1 MRRLDCADSKN
12 WTAFRHLLVS
22 KMEAGYVLGQDFEL
36 QEAAEGLLA
45 YADATGGEVQEELG
59 KEFFATLLG
68 QRKRSRVCFPGYQ
81 AACLVRVLRYAA
93 EEAERGDAFET
104 SRQRE
109 VYESLQL
116 NALFCADLFGKD
128 ASLEFVSST
137 SWPNRLLDL
146 EVHLRSSVHPAVT
159 KRLSARLPPGVET
172 YEQLRQ
178 LWPPPDSLRPGSVD
192 PQGISDACDFCHRHA
207 LRRPLQILSVDGGH
221 CALWLEPAVT
231 IKALFE
237 ELVTTRLASYR
248 EGEYCASLMGHSSF
262 ELLEMSSNQ
271 QYFSNNPL
279 FRSVDV
285 LVAQWVGE
293 AGKLRVHYSKP
304 VIAYLGFLLLNDPV
318 VGKYHPWSEPLDHYW
333 ERFTF
338 LQDCDVHSLQGK
350 PPKDGG
356 PPCAVVYEE
365 PQLAE
370 AAYWQTGFHN
380 PSVRPLSL
388 YVGATHRAALA
399 SEEVLVINRGR
410 LVRDVHFTMALM
422 AMRHPSYPYT
432 FVDQK
437 KHMPYADMA
446 LYRAAVMMPWDLNL
460 VMFHDLYAM
469 NLPLFLPDLP
479 GLHRVATT
487 YFSRFKMNSAHDEQ
501 PFGEQMISGRNSPHQ
516 YSPFQLEYLEARDY
530 WLQFTEYLRAPAVGR
545 FSGLPDLLLQVA
557 NLNGPAVSAAMQDQN
572 QLSFQQSQA
581 FWSRI
586 LGVFQDL
593 GLPASEAKDAAP
605 VWHFKT
611 PWADSLCWSGVLS
624 EARCCDPAF
633 GTVGAPGCFDDFW
646 TFHRCCVQNVSFP
659 PLDDAACGSGGPYGT
674 TLVSP
679 LDGPPWVQE
688 VPSQEEPFV
697 FIWDEKSGGT
707 AFMQWLKYSVWKLG
721 KLESSFMY
729 TMPGHP
735 VAVGSPFYLKT
746 AGPEA
751 RARFEVVSGHFDWRV
766 MHEGVDCPSRK
777 KVRCFLLV
785 RDPIDRFLS
794 YYRERTDGR
803 YARGLGRG
811 PSGWSAPAWRRYLRS
826 VERDRLW
833 YDGKETGVF
842 CNRENMLC
850 VDLEKTGDSHP
861 LAHRVRPKAA
871 KEMFYFRFL
880 GGPQNRL
887 AWALDPEHGK
897 ARTAIWRLR
906 RCVVGLQME
915 DPKGFREVLGHHFP
929 WLHELKEPRRARSA
943 TDAARSR
950 GGTLRRT
957 LPSFAL
963 QQIAAFNRQDMLIY
977 AAARRQFRRQLNRI
991 RRARTGP
998 PRLPPVAEETVA
1010 EAQAILD
1017 KALSHTATWQNHH
1030 RLSAYLMR

>member
-1 MRRLDCADSKN
+1 CGNLRAAEAALASARRLETGLCGSTGHLRRLRLLPPTCAK
-12 WTAFRHLLVS
+12 
-22 KMEAGYVLGQDFEL
+22 EAPATPLRGWRPLRALAGACSDL
-36 QEAAEGLLA
+36 QGALPGFGHHAPGLLQ
-45 YADATGGEVQEELG
+45 GRG
-59 KEFFATLLG
+59 
-68 QRKRSRVCFPGYQ
+68 
-81 AACLVRVLRYAA
+81 VLRIPDGAQLLWAA
-93 EEAERGDAFET
+93 GDA
-104 SRQRE
+104 
-109 VYESLQL
+109 
-116 NALFCADLFGKD
+116 
-128 ASLEFVSST
+128 
-137 SWPNRLLDL
+137 
-146 EVHLRSSVHPAVT
+146 
-159 KRLSARLPPGVET
+159 
-172 YEQLRQ
+172 
-178 LWPPPDSLRPGSVD
+178 
-192 PQGISDACDFCHRHA
+192 
-207 LRRPLQILSVDGGH
+207 
-221 CALWLEPAVT
+221 
-231 IKALFE
+231 
-237 ELVTTRLASYR
+237 
-248 EGEYCASLMGHSSF
+248 
-262 ELLEMSSNQ
+262 SNQ

-279 FRSVDV
+279 FRSADV

-318 VGKYHPWSEPLDHYW
+318 VGKYHPWSEPLEHYW

-388 YVGATHRAALA
+388 YVGATHRAELAL
-399 SEEVLVINRGR
+399 EEVLVINRGR
-410 LVRDVHFTMALM
+410 LVRDVQFTMALM
-422 AMRHPSYPYT
+422 AMRHPSYPHR

-501 PFGEQMISGRNSPHQ
+501 PFGEQMISGRNSPHR
-516 YSPFQLEYLEARDY
+516 YSPFELEYLEARDY

-545 FSGLPDLLLQVA
+545 FAGLPDLLLQVA
-557 NLNGPAVSAAMQDQN
+557 NLDGPAVSAAMQAQN
-572 QLSFQQSQA
+572 QLSFQESQA
-581 FWSRI
+581 FWSRT

-593 GLPASEAKDAAP
+593 G
-605 VWHFKT
+605 
-611 PWADSLCWSGVLS
+611 
-624 EARCCDPAF
+624 
-633 GTVGAPGCFDDFW
+633 
-646 TFHRCCVQNVSFP
+646 CCVQNVSFP

-785 RDPIDRFLS
+785 RDPIERFLS

-803 YARGLGRG
+803 FARGLGRG

-826 VERDRLW
+826 VERGRLW

-850 VDLEKTGDSHP
+850 VDLEKTGDAHP

-871 KEMFYFRFL
+871 KEKFYFRFL

-887 AWALDPEHGK
+887 AWALDPEHGSDNRPRTFSTLRAK
-897 ARTAIWRLR
+897 QPGKMARFCLAWAILTCMSAIEVQKPYWCPPNTWKSVCKYQATCESLAMAGLTCEGVALIDGCNEACAAPCCLTTSTTTRTSTVTDTTVTVTETTITETHTETSTTTASVSQTSTSISVTSSATTVTITVPLTEGPAALMRLAMR
-906 RCVVGLQME
+906 VMLMNPNDAWTGTE
-915 DPKGFREVLGHHFP
+915 LGDC
-929 WLHELKEPRRARSA
+929 LRDSGMTSLYCSLLKEDFTAYMDDSRVKKAYVDVMANITGVPEKQVDLDMMAQELGNLTVIFTLTIPYVENGTSMVPSVPIGPMQAKLMAMTIPGFNTMIKAAVNKAAGEGTYDQQVLSVSEASGSGGNDVSGACSVGTVVMWVLSLWTLLRAEI
-943 TDAARSR
+943 
-950 GGTLRRT
+950 
-957 LPSFAL
+957 LPW
-963 QQIAAFNRQDMLIY
+963 R
-977 AAARRQFRRQLNRI
+977 
-991 RRARTGP
+991 
-998 PRLPPVAEETVA
+998 
-1010 EAQAILD
+1010 
-1017 KALSHTATWQNHH
+1017 
-1030 RLSAYLMR
+1030 